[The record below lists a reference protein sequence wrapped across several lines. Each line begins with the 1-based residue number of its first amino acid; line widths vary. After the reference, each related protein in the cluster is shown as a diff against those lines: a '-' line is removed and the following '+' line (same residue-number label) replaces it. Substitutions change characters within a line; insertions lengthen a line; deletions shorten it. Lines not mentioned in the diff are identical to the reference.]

1 MARLSRPPA
10 ARTWLTLGVNL
21 ISSASTS
28 ATANESPLLPKPAH
42 SASLFENVKEKAGGD
57 NAPAR
62 SCFLPLASLPVGIPA
77 CRPPAPAS
85 VLSSQTGPGAR
96 PVPMRSERDAPA
108 VERAGIA
115 PRSEEHTSELQSLM
129 RISYAV

>member
-10 ARTWLTLGVNL
+10 ARTWLTLGVNR

-62 SCFLPLASLPVGIPA
+62 SCFLPLPSLPVGIPA

-85 VLSSQTGPGAR
+85 
-96 PVPMRSERDAPA
+96 
-108 VERAGIA
+108 
-115 PRSEEHTSELQSLM
+115 RSEEHTPELQSLM
-129 RISYAV
+129 RISYAVFCLKKKQQNHNDHHNAQQ